1 MVFFPVCDVLQDRT
15 PVSGPADDRP
25 SFSEK
30 HFLLQYFIEDVPL
43 CPALRQTPARCMYCV
58 PSTPQLRASRMTT
71 LTLIMGSRMLLL
83 LLRTSSNVAKGCA

>member
-15 PVSGPADDRP
+15 PVSGPVDGRP
-25 SFSEK
+25 LFSEK
-30 HFLLQYFIEDVPL
+30 HFLLHYFLEDVPL
-43 CPALRQTPARCMYCV
+43 CPALRQSPACCLSCV
-58 PSTPQLRASRMTT
+58 PSTPQLRASGMTT